1 MDSSSVT
8 SGKQSR
14 HARQDGAPVQ
24 IPVAISA
31 RHVHLTAQVI
41 ETLFCDKYRLHV
53 HSGLVQPGEFAAEE
67 TVTLVGPQGRIPHVR
82 IVGPPRAV
90 NQVELSRTDA
100 LTLGINAPVR
110 ESGDLAGTAGILIE
124 GPRGSVQLDS
134 GVICALRHVHMSPAD
149 AAVLGYKD
157 QDRIELAVESDERRM
172 LFRDVVVRVSP
183 NYRLEL
189 HLDTDEGNAAGLHS
203 GDSVILI

>member
-1 MDSSSVT
+1 MEPSSAAGIT
-8 SGKQSR
+8 RAHRSR
-14 HARQDGAPVQ
+14 ADHAPVR

-31 RHVHLTAQVI
+31 RHVHLTAPVI

-67 TVTLVGPQGRIPHVR
+67 TVTLIGPHGRIPHVR

-110 ESGDLAGTAGILIE
+110 ESGDLAGTPGLLIE

-134 GVICALRHVHMSPAD
+134 GVICALRHVHMSSAD
-149 AAVLGYKD
+149 ATVLGYKD

-189 HLDTDEGNAAGLHS
+189 HLDTDEGNAAGLQS
-203 GDSVILI
+203 GEFVILK